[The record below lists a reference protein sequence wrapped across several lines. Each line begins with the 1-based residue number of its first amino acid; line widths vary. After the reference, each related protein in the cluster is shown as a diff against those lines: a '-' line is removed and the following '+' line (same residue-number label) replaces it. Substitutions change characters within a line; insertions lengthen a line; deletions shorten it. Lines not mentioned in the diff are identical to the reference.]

1 MARQGMYNKNCI
13 KLTISHHLTVRK
25 KINEPQL
32 STKEKLKLIKK
43 EKKQKLKQKRAR
55 LIVRNLPFEATEETL
70 REHFEKF
77 GELEDVKILKKEDGK
92 LVGCGFIQYKLVQK
106 AAKARHHLN
115 GKPFLDREIN
125 VDFALGKDKFKNK
138 QNVKIKQEDEV
149 KIKEEPVDPP
159 EIQETVDE
167 IKNESEGNEDI
178 KADKTEENTVIS
190 DEENE
195 SEEGEDI
202 EESDQEEVQEEE
214 EDIDEPPVKKPKFES
229 NDVVEGRTVFI
240 KNVPF
245 SATNDDL
252 KECMKQ
258 FGPIYYALICVD
270 KFTEHSKGTAFVK
283 FCNVEDAEKAL
294 AAGTE
299 LTLLG
304 NILDCQRALARNEV
318 REKNS
323 AKKQD
328 KTVIKDSRN
337 LYLVKEGVILAGSKA
352 AEGVSASDMAKRLQL
367 EQYKTQML
375 RNLNMFVSQER
386 LVVHNLPASWDD
398 NKLRDLIKNNSP
410 KNSFIKEARIMR
422 DMRNMDA
429 SGVGKSKEFGFVT
442 FARHEDAIAAL
453 RSLNNNPKIFSAH
466 RRPIVAFSI
475 ENRSMLKAKQK
486 RLEKSR
492 LKNPKCKD
500 FDPNVKKTDEE
511 KKRKRENTANLEEER
526 NFVGVAAKPGVQKM
540 RSRYNLKT
548 QAKLHHENLKKEKKK
563 NKFAKKTLKEKK
575 QDFTKQ
581 PKQKMNNKKEANDQF
596 AKLVSSYKK
605 KLLTVVP
612 EVKKTKWY
620 N

>member
-1 MARQGMYNKNCI
+1 MARQ
-13 KLTISHHLTVRK
+13 VRK

-106 AAKARHHLN
+106 AAKARHHLH

>member
-1 MARQGMYNKNCI
+1 M
-13 KLTISHHLTVRK
+13 
-25 KINEPQL
+25 
-32 STKEKLKLIKK
+32 
-43 EKKQKLKQKRAR
+43 
-55 LIVRNLPFEATEETL
+55 
-70 REHFEKF
+70 
-77 GELEDVKILKKEDGK
+77 
-92 LVGCGFIQYKLVQK
+92 
-106 AAKARHHLN
+106 
-115 GKPFLDREIN
+115 DREIN

-337 LYLVKEGVILAGSKA
+337 LYLVKEG
-352 AEGVSASDMAKRLQL
+352 
-367 EQYKTQML
+367 
-375 RNLNMFVSQER
+375 
-386 LVVHNLPASWDD
+386 
-398 NKLRDLIKNNSP
+398 
-410 KNSFIKEARIMR
+410 
-422 DMRNMDA
+422 
-429 SGVGKSKEFGFVT
+429 GK
-442 FARHEDAIAAL
+442 
-453 RSLNNNPKIFSAH
+453 
-466 RRPIVAFSI
+466 
-475 ENRSMLKAKQK
+475 
-486 RLEKSR
+486 
-492 LKNPKCKD
+492 
-500 FDPNVKKTDEE
+500 
-511 KKRKRENTANLEEER
+511 
-526 NFVGVAAKPGVQKM
+526 
-540 RSRYNLKT
+540 
-548 QAKLHHENLKKEKKK
+548 
-563 NKFAKKTLKEKK
+563 
-575 QDFTKQ
+575 
-581 PKQKMNNKKEANDQF
+581 
-596 AKLVSSYKK
+596 
-605 KLLTVVP
+605 
-612 EVKKTKWY
+612 
-620 N
+620 